1 VFPRRLTLGSWGDEA
16 SVCAPARL
24 ARLGDRAGPALSPF
38 AQAGTGTQ
46 GDELLGLRPVVVH
59 WRHREDEPALAQADR
74 LDQDRAAGARQ
85 NDHVTGIDVASKDQ
99 ILHE

>member
-16 SVCAPARL
+16 S
-24 ARLGDRAGPALSPF
+24 
-38 AQAGTGTQ
+38 
-46 GDELLGLRPVVVH
+46 VVVH